1 MVIKLNH
8 NNENKEC
15 CFTCLHGCLMGHNGI
30 QCNCIDNGLTQNQRK
45 IETSDMYH
53 TLCEYYE
60 TRDHN
65 SQVSKFVMAA
75 LYV

>member
-1 MVIKLNH
+1 
-8 NNENKEC
+8 
-15 CFTCLHGCLMGHNGI
+15 MGHNGI

-45 IETSDMYH
+45 IETSDMYS
-53 TLCEYYE
+53 TVCDYYE